1 MRRPI
6 ILSAVLLA
14 LLPAALIAQTVTPP
28 ATAPTPAGIVNVT
41 VATSWGP
48 IVIAIDREHAPITAG
63 NFLKY
68 VDQKRLDGVNF
79 YRAVK
84 IQPGYGFVQFGA
96 ANDPKRILP
105 PIPHEPTSKTS
116 LSHKDGAISMAMG
129 KPGTATGDFFIIV
142 GDLSTM
148 DATTTDPGYAVFG
161 RVVSGMDIVH
171 RIMDAP
177 TSSTRGEGVMK
188 GQMLEPPI
196 KVQSARRSP
205 AVPAPTPAPPA
216 S

>member
-6 ILSAVLLA
+6 ILSAALLA
-14 LLPAALIAQTVTPP
+14 LLPAAVIAQTAPP

-41 VATSWGP
+41 VTTSLGP
-48 IVIAIDREHAPITAG
+48 IVIAIDKEHAPITAA

-96 ANDPKRILP
+96 ANDPKRALP
-105 PIPHEPTSKTS
+105 PIPHEPTSKTG

-129 KPGTATGDFFIIV
+129 RPGTATGDFFIIV

-161 RVVSGMDIVH
+161 RVVSGMDIIH

-177 TSSTRGEGVMK
+177 TSPTRGEGVMK
-188 GQMLEPPI
+188 GQMLEPQI

-205 AVPAPTPAPPA
+205 ATPAPTPTPPA